1 MTWNVAFF
9 SQLQLTEGD
18 KEVAMGTMGMGKA
31 DPIHTEQETLA
42 LVECIG
48 YEAPGSR
55 IPEF

>member
-18 KEVAMGTMGMGKA
+18 KEVAMGTVGMGKA
-31 DPIHTEQETLA
+31 DPIHTEQEALA
-42 LVECIG
+42 LVECVG

-55 IPEF
+55 IPE